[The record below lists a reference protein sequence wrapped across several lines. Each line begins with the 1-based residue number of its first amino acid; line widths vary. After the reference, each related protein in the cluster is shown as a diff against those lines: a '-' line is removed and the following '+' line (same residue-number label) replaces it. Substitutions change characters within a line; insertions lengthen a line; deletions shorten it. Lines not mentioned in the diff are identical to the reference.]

1 MAENDY
7 KIQRKEVAR
16 FMRRLYN
23 HRLTTT
29 SGGNISLRV
38 SDDIILI
45 TPSATDKGTMRWKEI
60 GIMTMNGENLTPG
73 LKPSIEF
80 EMHLSVYRK
89 MKDVKAIVHAH
100 PVFASSFT
108 ATKCEIDTTLT
119 AEAVAILGTPVMVPY
134 ALMGTSGLAGIV
146 AENAEKSTV
155 LLLENHGVLTTG
167 NTILQAFDRIEVL
180 ENAAKMTVIV
190 GLTKGKRPLSESRL
204 KEIENMFGC

>member
-16 FMRRLYN
+16 FMRRLYR

-60 GIMTMNGENLTPG
+60 GIMTMTGENLTPG
-73 LKPSIEF
+73 LKPSIES

-89 MKDVKAIVHAH
+89 LNNVKAIVHAH

-108 ATKCEIDTTLT
+108 ATMSEIDTTLT
-119 AEAVAILGTPVMVPY
+119 AEAAAILGTPVMVPY
-134 ALMGTSGLAGIV
+134 ALMGTAGLARVV
-146 AENAEKSTV
+146 AEYAEKSAV

-180 ENAAKMTVIV
+180 ENAAKMTIIV
-190 GLTKGKRPLSESRL
+190 TLAKGKRPLSKNRL
-204 KEIENMFGC
+204 REIENMFG